1 MGTEVRYH
9 RYSGRL
15 LIFLSSF
22 PLESCQVYPTKHWL
36 NDRSSLLRDIPHFR
50 SEPPI
55 ENITSPQS
63 GNPASCFEL
72 PWAYRAAMTCS
83 QTPSRMEHCPTTT
96 AHALLASACAVV
108 CRTQICNSNRIE
120 LSAVGRRC
128 RLVSLHAHA
137 HVHGGVCRRSIPCP
151 RHWDA
156 ATLLQEDCCACTAI
170 KICTT

>member
-22 PLESCQVYPTKHWL
+22 PLESCQVYPTKYWL
-36 NDRSSLLRDIPHFR
+36 NDRSSLLRDIPRFR

-63 GNPASCFEL
+63 GNLASCFKL
-72 PWAYRAAMTCS
+72 PWAYHAAMTCS
-83 QTPSRMEHCPTTT
+83 RTPSRMEHCPTTT

-151 RHWDA
+151 RHRDA
-156 ATLLQEDCCACTAI
+156 ATLLQEDCCACMAI